1 MTSVLRGSIEFLQ
14 DFGLFDVVLPFL
26 LIFAI
31 IFAILEKTLILG
43 KESSGEPKKNLNS
56 IVALVVALLF
66 VSANKAVNIITSA
79 LPNIALMIVIA
90 MSFLLMLGIFWKT
103 EEFDFKENESKW
115 YIFFSFVMFIA
126 LALIFMGAYMV
137 SPGVSLLSKLFSSVS
152 GGAMQE
158 IFIGVAVVG
167 VIIGLIV
174 FITKQTKGD
183 DD

>member
-1 MTSVLRGSIEFLQ
+1 
-14 DFGLFDVVLPFL
+14 
-26 LIFAI
+26 
-31 IFAILEKTLILG
+31 
-43 KESSGEPKKNLNS
+43 
-56 IVALVVALLF
+56 
-66 VSANKAVNIITSA
+66 
-79 LPNIALMIVIA
+79 MIVIA

-174 FITKQTKGD
+174 FITKQPKGD